1 MKMLITLAAASVL
14 ALAACGSSP
23 AGNQSAA
30 TAGGTVNATA
40 TDTKIT
46 LDKTSIKAGAV
57 TFTLKNTGTVIH
69 ELVVVKTDAAQDKLA
84 ANPEE
89 AGKVTEDGSLG
100 ESGDVAIGISK
111 SFTLDLTPGN
121 YVLMCNEVGHYGMG
135 MHLAFVVN

>member
-1 MKMLITLAAASVL
+1 MKTLITIAAASVL

-23 AGNQSAA
+23 AAKQSAVI
-30 TAGGTVNATA
+30 AGGTVNATA

-46 LDKTSIKAGAV
+46 LDKSSIKAGTV
-57 TFTLKNTGTVIH
+57 TFTLKNTGTVTH
-69 ELVVVKTDAAQDKLA
+69 ELVVVKTDVAQDKMA

-100 ESGDVAIGISK
+100 ESGDVEKGILK

-121 YVLMCNEVGHYGMG
+121 YVLICNEVGHYGMG
-135 MHLAFVVN
+135 MHIGFVVN